1 QALRDK
7 NLYVQAA
14 ATAAL
19 GKIGEPAIEPL
30 IQTLKN
36 KDKDL
41 QNATK
46 RILTRIRI
54 KKSKNDK

>member
-1 QALRDK
+1 LRDK

-30 IQTLKN
+30 ILLHYHLNQ
-36 KDKDL
+36 
-41 QNATK
+41 
-46 RILTRIRI
+46 
-54 KKSKNDK
+54 